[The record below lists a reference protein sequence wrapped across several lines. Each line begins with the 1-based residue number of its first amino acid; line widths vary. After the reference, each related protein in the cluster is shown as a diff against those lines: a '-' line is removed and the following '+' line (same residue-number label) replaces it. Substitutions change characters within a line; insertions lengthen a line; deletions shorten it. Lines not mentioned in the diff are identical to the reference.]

1 MNNEEALK
9 IINEKIVVTKQYVT
23 IAKANILESIK
34 IVMDSNI
41 LINQV
46 LKKLDKQMPEKIIL
60 NPAIDPIPYLNQAAD
75 SISWRAAIS
84 EAIWQLIHENYLI
97 PTTSD
102 LCNNSLSLEWTTG
115 YQNSGGT
122 SSGWSFNEF
131 FIRVPTRLRRPLSHN
146 SNSPEFLVS
155 PDLYLHNLSIPNI
168 HPEVAASLQEAVKC
182 FRQELFTSSITM
194 LGRASEGAWIELG
207 SALFSILP
215 PNELKQ
221 VTKPKNDFDN
231 PAFGVGKK
239 IEIVVSLFSRQDLF
253 LIIAEESGVT
263 LSDLRQSANWS
274 TTLQDARNIIHFGNT
289 PAIPTTY
296 EKVAVFLLGAV
307 PHLRV
312 LYNIISSA
320 NKIYANNNNSN

>member
-1 MNNEEALK
+1 MKNEEALK

-182 FRQELFTSSITM
+182 FRNELFTSSITM
-194 LGRASEGAWIELG
+194 LGRAFEGAWIELG
-207 SALFSILP
+207 NSLLTTLDPDQLHIIRNQKSIL
-215 PNELKQ
+215 EDSYQ
-221 VTKPKNDFDN
+221 
-231 PAFGVGKK
+231 GIGKK
-239 IEIVVSLFSRQDLF
+239 IEAIKTIYEKDFFKDIYQKSGIKLQDLKVV
-253 LIIAEESGVT
+253 AS
-263 LSDLRQSANWS
+263 WS
-274 TTLQDARNIIHFGNT
+274 YTLQDSRNAIHFGNP
-289 PAIPTTY
+289 PAIPNTY
-296 EKVAVFLLGAV
+296 EKIAVFLLGAV

-312 LYNIISSA
+312 LYKIISA
-320 NKIYANNNNSN
+320 CSN

>member
-1 MNNEEALK
+1 M
-9 IINEKIVVTKQYVT
+9 NEKEAEEYIKNKINVTKQLVT
-23 IAKANILESIK
+23 IAKANLLKLVDNEIGSETLIQTFLKSI
-34 IVMDSNI
+34 
-41 LINQV
+41 
-46 LKKLDKQMPEKIIL
+46 DKQIPEKIIL
-60 NPAIDPIPYLNQAAD
+60 NPAIDPIPYLEKAAD
-75 SISWRAAIS
+75 SISWRAAAS

-102 LCNNSLSLEWTTG
+102 LCNDSLSLEWTTI
-115 YQNSGGT
+115 YQRSGGM

-131 FIRVPTRLRRPLSHN
+131 FIRAPTRLRRPLSHN